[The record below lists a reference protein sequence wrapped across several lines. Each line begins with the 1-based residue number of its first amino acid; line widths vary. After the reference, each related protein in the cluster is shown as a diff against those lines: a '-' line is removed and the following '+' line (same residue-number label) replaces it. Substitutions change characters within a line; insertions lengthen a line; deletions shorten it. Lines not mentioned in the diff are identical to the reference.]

1 MAMIIIDRIMQNT
14 AIIPQ
19 RKIANLPN
27 MPASEL
33 FGNLVMMQIAKQG
46 STFCL
51 APPLKIAAMARAD
64 IQALARCLGMG
75 ADDRMATP

>member
-1 MAMIIIDRIMQNT
+1 MQEPSVAVIIIDRIMQNT

-19 RKIANLPN
+19 RKIAHLPD

-51 APPLKIAAMARAD
+51 APPSK
-64 IQALARCLGMG
+64 
-75 ADDRMATP
+75 